1 MSYDV
6 SKEIAQ
12 YLHIEL
18 IKGHYDSEDAQSN
31 LVSKLK
37 TILVYNLDRDRIEI
51 ELRNKL
57 LIRVLDS
64 HIQTQDRVQT
74 ETVLSNQLREYF
86 GGKFNHRFDT
96 ILQSF
101 HPDNQ
106 PQLNE

>member
-18 IKGHYDSEDAQSN
+18 IQGHYDSEHEQSE
-31 LVSKLK
+31 LASKLK

-57 LIRVLDS
+57 LMRVLDS
-64 HIQTQDRVQT
+64 H
-74 ETVLSNQLREYF
+74 L
-86 GGKFNHRFDT
+86 
-96 ILQSF
+96 
-101 HPDNQ
+101 
-106 PQLNE
+106 